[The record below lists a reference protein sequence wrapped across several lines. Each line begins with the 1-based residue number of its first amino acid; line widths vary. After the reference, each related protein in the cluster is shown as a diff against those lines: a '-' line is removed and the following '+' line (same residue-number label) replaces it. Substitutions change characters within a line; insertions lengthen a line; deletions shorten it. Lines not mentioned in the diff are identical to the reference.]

1 MNGFLDEM
9 VRGRAPAEPAA
20 PARVFLMGANEWLD
34 LAGVAAPGRRQQAWY
49 LDSGG
54 RANSRFGDGR
64 LTDEL
69 RARRVT
75 AR

>member
-34 LAGVAAPGRRQQAWY
+34 LSAWPPPDSTSEPCIWIAAAAPTRGLAM
-49 LDSGG
+49 GG
-54 RANSRFGDGR
+54 
-64 LTDEL
+64 
-69 RARRVT
+69 
-75 AR
+75 

>member
-34 LAGVAAPGRRQQAWY
+34 LAAWPPPGQRRAS
-49 LDSGG
+49 LVSG
-54 RANSRFGDGR
+54 
-64 LTDEL
+64 
-69 RARRVT
+69 
-75 AR
+75 